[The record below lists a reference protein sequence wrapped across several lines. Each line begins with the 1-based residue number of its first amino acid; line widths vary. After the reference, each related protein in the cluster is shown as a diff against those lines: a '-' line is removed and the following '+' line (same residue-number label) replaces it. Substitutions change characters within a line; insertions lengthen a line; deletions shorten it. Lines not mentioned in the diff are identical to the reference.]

1 MGYSVVTVSSGA
13 ASNDARAVTGAIG
26 SPTRTHASRI
36 GAVLRSERQLASSR
50 LKPQRIH
57 AARDLAAFRTK
68 AFGLACLLSS
78 KTHATKATPL
88 QPDTLEACFA
98 GSDTPADSR

>member
-1 MGYSVVTVSSGA
+1 MGYSVVTVSSVA
-13 ASNDARAVTGAIG
+13 ASNDARAATGVIG
-26 SPTRTHASRI
+26 LHSTHASRI
-36 GAVLRSERQLASSR
+36 GAVLRSERQRASSR